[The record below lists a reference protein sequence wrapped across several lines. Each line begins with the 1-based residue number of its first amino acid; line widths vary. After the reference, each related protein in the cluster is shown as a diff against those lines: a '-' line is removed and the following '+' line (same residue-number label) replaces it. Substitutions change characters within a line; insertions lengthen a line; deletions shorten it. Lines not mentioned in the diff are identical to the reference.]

1 MDGLGVQ
8 DAKPN
13 LNARNNSADL
23 LRYEVSASIE
33 FMVSDQPDRAP
44 ERCVD
49 LCIALTGRFDVVP
62 DDNQVIG
69 PDLVQAVWQSEF

>member
-1 MDGLGVQ
+1 MGGFGAH

-13 LNARNNSADL
+13 LNVRNNSADL
-23 LRYEVSASIE
+23 LRYEVSAFIE

-49 LCIALTGRFDVVP
+49 LCNALTGRLDVVP